1 MAIDN
6 KDKKVL
12 KSSIEREQNELACS
26 AEREKIK
33 GSKNLN
39 VPPLRFPE
47 FTGEWQCKAIE
58 KVAPLQRGFDL
69 PTQNLV
75 EGIYPVIYSNGILQ
89 HHDKYKCEAPGL
101 ITGRSGTIGKFTYID
116 SGFYWPHN
124 TSLWVTDFCGN
135 CPKFIYY
142 LYQTVHIE
150 QFSTGSG
157 VPTLNRN
164 DVHRYKTFVPTAI
177 VEQEKIAKFL
187 SILDERIVT
196 QNKIIE
202 DLKKL
207 KSAIIDK
214 SFCYPNEFSPQKRLT
229 GFTEEWHLVHL
240 SEICQRVRTKNFNSQ
255 CTLVLTIAAQFG
267 LVSQEEFFSKS
278 VASDNLEGYY
288 LLQKGDFAYNK
299 SYSGDYAW
307 GAVKRLECFSE
318 GVLSPL
324 YICFRPDTTRIDSDF
339 LAHYFES
346 KKWYKG
352 IADIA
357 GEGARN
363 HGLLNLSVIDY
374 FKTLHRIPN
383 LQEQKVIANVLN
395 KLTSKISIEKKIYDN
410 LLLQRQYLLQQ
421 MFI

>member
-1 MAIDN
+1 
-6 KDKKVL
+6 V
-12 KSSIEREQNELACS
+12 
-26 AEREKIK
+26 
-33 GSKNLN
+33 GN
-39 VPPLRFPE
+39 VPNLRFPE
-47 FTGEWQCKAIE
+47 FSGEWSSQ
-58 KVAPLQRGFDL
+58 PL
-69 PTQNLV
+69 
-75 EGIYPVIYSNGILQ
+75 
-89 HHDKYKCEAPGL
+89 
-101 ITGRSGTIGKFTYID
+101 
-116 SGFYWPHN
+116 
-124 TSLWVTDFCGN
+124 TDFMNFKNGLN
-135 CPKFIYY
+135 PDAKRFGRGTKFISVMDILNNQYICYDNIRASVELQDGDIETYGVDYGDILFQRSSETLEDVGRANVY
-142 LYQTVHIE
+142 LDSKPAIFGGFVIRGKSKGNYNPL
-150 QFSTGSG
+150 FF
-157 VPTLNRN
+157 
-164 DVHRYKTFVPTAI
+164 RYLLASPTARKRII
-177 VEQEKIAKFL
+177 VKGAGAQHFNIGQDGLSKVSLDIPRLSEQEKIGKLLQCVDA
-187 SILDERIVT
+187 RIAT

-214 SFCYPNEFSPQKRLT
+214 SFCYPNESSPQKRFI

-240 SEICQRVRTKNFNSQ
+240 SDICQRVRTKNFNTQ

-267 LVSQEEFFSKS
+267 LVSQEEFFNKS

-288 LLQKGDFAYNK
+288 LLRKGDFAYNK

-324 YICFRPDTTRIDSDF
+324 YICFRPDTARIDSDF

-374 FKTLHRIPN
+374 FKTLHRIPSI
-383 LQEQKVIANVLN
+383 QEQKAIANALN
-395 KLTSKISIEKKIYDN
+395 KLTSKISIEKNLYDD
-410 LLLQRQYLLQQ
+410 LLLQRQHLLQQ

>member
-1 MAIDN
+1 M
-6 KDKKVL
+6 
-12 KSSIEREQNELACS
+12 
-26 AEREKIK
+26 
-33 GSKNLN
+33 GN
-39 VPPLRFPE
+39 VPNLRFPE
-47 FTGEWQCKAIE
+47 FCGEWETIKVSELLDFYSTNSLSWEQLDYSNGKIKNLHYGLIHKGVPTMVDVACDSLPYIKEESMLKSFTLFKEGDVAFADASEDTNDVAKAIE
-58 KVAPLQRGFDL
+58 VVNCDNQQIVSGLHTIHGRDNSNRTVIGYKGYAFASDSFHKQIRRIAQGTKVFSISVRNFDEAYIGI
-69 PTQNLV
+69 PSKEEQTQIAKL
-75 EGIYPVIYSNGILQ
+75 
-89 HHDKYKCEAPGL
+89 L
-101 ITGRSGTIGKFTYID
+101 ITID
-116 SGFYWPHN
+116 
-124 TSLWVTDFCGN
+124 
-135 CPKFIYY
+135 K
-142 LYQTVHIE
+142 
-150 QFSTGSG
+150 
-157 VPTLNRN
+157 R
-164 DVHRYKTFVPTAI
+164 
-177 VEQEKIAKFL
+177 IA
-187 SILDERIVT
+187 T

-214 SFCYPNEFSPQKRLT
+214 SFCYPNESSPQKRFI

-240 SEICQRVRTKNFNSQ
+240 SDICQRVRTKNFNTQ

-267 LVSQEEFFSKS
+267 LVSQEEFFNKS

-288 LLQKGDFAYNK
+288 LLRKGDFAYNK

-324 YICFRPDTTRIDSDF
+324 YICFRPDTARIDSDF

-374 FKTLHRIPN
+374 FKTLHRIPSI
-383 LQEQKVIANVLN
+383 QEQKAIANALN
-395 KLTSKISIEKKIYDN
+395 KLTSKISIEKNLYDD
-410 LLLQRQYLLQQ
+410 LLLQRQHLLQQ

>member
-1 MAIDN
+1 MENNNDN
-6 KDKKVL
+6 KV
-12 KSSIEREQNELACS
+12 
-26 AEREKIK
+26 
-33 GSKNLN
+33 LN
-39 VPPLRFPE
+39 VPHLRFPE
-47 FTGEWQCKAIE
+47 FSGEWKKCK
-58 KVAPLQRGFDL
+58 LGDL
-69 PTQNLV
+69 CNVLMCKRILV
-75 EGIYPVIYSNGILQ
+75 SQTNTEDGVPF
-89 HHDKYKCEAPGL
+89 YK
-101 ITGRSGTIGKFTYID
+101 IGTIGSTPDAYISKELFDDYKVKYNYPRKGEVMITCAGTVGKCVVYDGEDAYFQD
-116 SGFYWPHN
+116 SNIVWIDNPTQYISNGFLFHLLSKVDWRKLNSTTIIRIYNDDLRNLKMSYPRKEEQQKISHLL
-124 TSLWVTDFCGN
+124 SL
-135 CPKFIYY
+135 
-142 LYQTVHIE
+142 
-150 QFSTGSG
+150 
-157 VPTLNRN
+157 
-164 DVHRYKTFVPTAI
+164 
-177 VEQEKIAKFL
+177 
-187 SILDERIVT
+187 LDERIAT

-214 SFCYPNEFSPQKRLT
+214 SFCYPNESSPQKRFI

-240 SEICQRVRTKNFNSQ
+240 SDICQRVRTKNFNTQ

-267 LVSQEEFFSKS
+267 LVSQEEFFNKS

-288 LLQKGDFAYNK
+288 LLRKGDFAYNK

-324 YICFRPDTTRIDSDF
+324 YICFRPDTARIDSDF

-374 FKTLHRIPN
+374 FKTLHRIPSI
-383 LQEQKVIANVLN
+383 QEQKAIANALN
-395 KLTSKISIEKKIYDN
+395 KLTSKISIEKNLYDD
-410 LLLQRQYLLQQ
+410 LLLQRQHLLQQ

>member
-1 MAIDN
+1 M
-6 KDKKVL
+6 
-12 KSSIEREQNELACS
+12 
-26 AEREKIK
+26 
-33 GSKNLN
+33 
-39 VPPLRFPE
+39 
-47 FTGEWQCKAIE
+47 
-58 KVAPLQRGFDL
+58 
-69 PTQNLV
+69 
-75 EGIYPVIYSNGILQ
+75 
-89 HHDKYKCEAPGL
+89 
-101 ITGRSGTIGKFTYID
+101 
-116 SGFYWPHN
+116 
-124 TSLWVTDFCGN
+124 
-135 CPKFIYY
+135 
-142 LYQTVHIE
+142 
-150 QFSTGSG
+150 
-157 VPTLNRN
+157 
-164 DVHRYKTFVPTAI
+164 
-177 VEQEKIAKFL
+177 
-187 SILDERIVT
+187 
-196 QNKIIE
+196 
-202 DLKKL
+202 
-207 KSAIIDK
+207 SAIIDK

-324 YICFRPDTTRIDSDF
+324 YICFRHDTTRIDSDF

-374 FKTLHRIPN
+374 FKTLHRIPSI
-383 LQEQKVIANVLN
+383 QEQKVIANVLN
-395 KLTSKISIEKKIYDN
+395 KLTSKMSIEKNLYDD
-410 LLLQRQYLLQQ
+410 LLLQRQHLLQQ

>member
-1 MAIDN
+1 M
-6 KDKKVL
+6 
-12 KSSIEREQNELACS
+12 
-26 AEREKIK
+26 
-33 GSKNLN
+33 
-39 VPPLRFPE
+39 RFPE
-47 FTGEWQCKAIE
+47 FTDEWKRSSLGEVTTFVKERIGADKLTRNNYVSTENMNPDFGGINQASSVPNNTNVIHYQKGDVLLSNIRPYLR
-58 KVAPLQRGFDL
+58 KVWAASSDGGCSADVFVFRAKSISSSFLHYIMANDTFINYVMSGAKGVKMPRGDKE
-69 PTQNLV
+69 Q
-75 EGIYPVIYSNGILQ
+75 IL
-89 HHDKYKCEAPGL
+89 KY
-101 ITGRSGTIGKFTYID
+101 I
-116 SGFYWPHN
+116 
-124 TSLWVTDFCGN
+124 
-135 CPKFIYY
+135 
-142 LYQTVHIE
+142 
-150 QFSTGSG
+150 FST
-157 VPTLNRN
+157 PN
-164 DVHRYKTFVPTAI
+164 I
-177 VEQEKIAKFL
+177 EEQNKISHL
-187 SILDERIVT
+187 LHLLDERIST
-196 QNKIIE
+196 QNKIIG

-214 SFCYPNEFSPQKRLT
+214 SFCYPNESSPQKRFT
-229 GFTEEWHLVHL
+229 DFTEEWHLVHL
-240 SEICQRVRTKNFNSQ
+240 SDICQRVRTKNFNTQ

-267 LVSQEEFFSKS
+267 LVSQEEFFNKS

-324 YICFRPDTTRIDSDF
+324 YICFRPDTARIDSDF

-374 FKTLHRIPN
+374 FKTLHRIPSI
-383 LQEQKVIANVLN
+383 QEQKVIANVLN
-395 KLTSKISIEKKIYDN
+395 KLTSKISIEKNLYDD
-410 LLLQRQYLLQQ
+410 LLLQRQHLLQQ

>member
-1 MAIDN
+1 MADN
-6 KDKKVL
+6 NENKV
-12 KSSIEREQNELACS
+12 
-26 AEREKIK
+26 
-33 GSKNLN
+33 LN
-39 VPPLRFPE
+39 VPHLRFPE
-47 FTGEWQCKAIE
+47 FSGEWEEHTLSEYLEFK
-58 KVAPLQRGFDL
+58 
-69 PTQNLV
+69 
-75 EGIYPVIYSNGILQ
+75 NGLNPDAKRI
-89 HHDKYKCEAPGL
+89 
-101 ITGRSGTIGKFTYID
+101 
-116 SGFYWPHN
+116 
-124 TSLWVTDFCGN
+124 
-135 CPKFIYY
+135 
-142 LYQTVHIE
+142 
-150 QFSTGSG
+150 GSG
-157 VPTLNRN
+157 LPFISVMDILSEGVINYDNIRGKVNATEKEIECFGVKDGDLLFQRSSETLEDVGRANVYMDNR
-164 DVHRYKTFVPTAI
+164 TAI
-177 VEQEKIAKFL
+177 YGGFVIRGRKIGNYDPLFFKYLLATPLARKRTCRMGAGAQHFNIGQEGLSKISLYFPSIEEQRKIAEFL
-187 SILDERIVT
+187 SLIDERIAT

-214 SFCYPNEFSPQKRLT
+214 SFCYPNESSPQKRFI

-240 SEICQRVRTKNFNSQ
+240 SDICQRVRTKNFNTQ

-267 LVSQEEFFSKS
+267 LVSQEEFFNKS

-288 LLQKGDFAYNK
+288 LLRKGDFAYNK

-324 YICFRPDTTRIDSDF
+324 YICFRPDTARIDSDF

-374 FKTLHRIPN
+374 FKTLHRIPSI
-383 LQEQKVIANVLN
+383 QEQKAIANALN
-395 KLTSKISIEKKIYDN
+395 KLTSKISIEKNLYDD
-410 LLLQRQYLLQQ
+410 LLLQRQHLLQQ

>member
-1 MAIDN
+1 M
-6 KDKKVL
+6 
-12 KSSIEREQNELACS
+12 
-26 AEREKIK
+26 
-33 GSKNLN
+33 GN
-39 VPPLRFPE
+39 VPNLRFPE
-47 FTGEWQCKAIE
+47 FTGEWK
-58 KVAPLQRGFDL
+58 
-69 PTQNLV
+69 
-75 EGIYPVIYSNGILQ
+75 
-89 HHDKYKCEAPGL
+89 KCIIQDYGEV
-101 ITGRSGTIGKFTYID
+101 ITGNTPPTSNSEYYNNGSYLWASPADLGIGKKINDTKTKLSLLGFKKTRVIPQGSILVTCIGSTIGKMGMATETMSSNQQINSIVVNEKNNNDFVYYAISHAFPRYLSEVGVQAVPILSKSNFEKLPNYT
-116 SGFYWPHN
+116 
-124 TSLWVTDFCGN
+124 TSRN
-135 CPKFIYY
+135 
-142 LYQTVHIE
+142 E
-150 QFSTGSG
+150 QDKIGYF
-157 VPTLNRN
+157 LN
-164 DVHRYKTFVPTAI
+164 
-177 VEQEKIAKFL
+177 L
-187 SILDERIVT
+187 LDERIAT

-214 SFCYPNEFSPQKRLT
+214 TFCYPNESSPQKRFI

-240 SEICQRVRTKNFNSQ
+240 SDICQRVRTKNFNTQ

-267 LVSQEEFFSKS
+267 LVSQEEFFNKS

-288 LLQKGDFAYNK
+288 LLRKGDFAYNK

-307 GAVKRLECFSE
+307 GAVKRLEYFSE

-324 YICFRPDTTRIDSDF
+324 YICFRPDTARIDSDF

-374 FKTLHRIPN
+374 FKTLHRIPSI
-383 LQEQKVIANVLN
+383 QEQKVIANVLN
-395 KLTSKISIEKKIYDN
+395 KLTSKMSIEKNLYDD
-410 LLLQRQYLLQQ
+410 LLLQRQHLLQQ

>member
-1 MAIDN
+1 M
-6 KDKKVL
+6 
-12 KSSIEREQNELACS
+12 
-26 AEREKIK
+26 
-33 GSKNLN
+33 GN
-39 VPPLRFPE
+39 VPNLRFPE
-47 FTGEWQCKAIE
+47 FSGEWKKCTIDDLCEEFKSGKNIKADNI
-58 KVAPLQRGFDL
+58 L
-69 PTQNLV
+69 N
-75 EGIYPVIYSNGILQ
+75 EGEYPVFGGNGLRGYTDCYNHEGDYVLIGRQGALCGNIRFVTGKTYITEHAIAAKATNNNNTRFLESLFIQ
-89 HHDKYKCEAPGL
+89 LNLGKFSDQSAQPGL
-101 ITGRSGTIGKFTYID
+101 AVNKLLKIE
-116 SGFYWPHN
+116 
-124 TSLWVTDFCGN
+124 TS
-135 CPKFIYY
+135 
-142 LYQTVHIE
+142 
-150 QFSTGSG
+150 
-157 VPTLNRN
+157 VPSK
-164 DVHRYKTFVPTAI
+164 D
-177 VEQEKIAKFL
+177 EQEKIASLLQNIDK
-187 SILDERIVT
+187 RIAT

-214 SFCYPNEFSPQKRLT
+214 SFCYPNESSPQKRFI

-240 SEICQRVRTKNFNSQ
+240 SDICQRVRTKNFNTQ

-267 LVSQEEFFSKS
+267 LVSQEEFFNKS

-288 LLQKGDFAYNK
+288 LLRKGDFAYNK

-324 YICFRPDTTRIDSDF
+324 YICFRPDTARIDSDF

-374 FKTLHRIPN
+374 FKTLHRIPSI
-383 LQEQKVIANVLN
+383 QEQKAIANALN
-395 KLTSKISIEKKIYDN
+395 KLTSKISIEKNLYDD
-410 LLLQRQYLLQQ
+410 LLLQRQHLLQQ

>member
-1 MAIDN
+1 MVSLQDIATINPKSDPLQNTFIYIDLEAVEKGELRKIQEIMREEAPSRAQRVIDN
-6 KDKKVL
+6 NDILFQCVRPYQKNNYIHRILNTSNQQWVASTGYAQIRTTELPNYIYHLLNTDEFNRKVMVRCTGSSYPAINSEDLATIHLYYTPDKKEQL
-12 KSSIEREQNELACS
+12 KISRL
-26 AEREKIK
+26 
-33 GSKNLN
+33 L
-39 VPPLRFPE
+39 
-47 FTGEWQCKAIE
+47 
-58 KVAPLQRGFDL
+58 DL
-69 PTQNLV
+69 L
-75 EGIYPVIYSNGILQ
+75 
-89 HHDKYKCEAPGL
+89 DK
-101 ITGRSGTIGKFTYID
+101 R
-116 SGFYWPHN
+116 
-124 TSLWVTDFCGN
+124 
-135 CPKFIYY
+135 
-142 LYQTVHIE
+142 
-150 QFSTGSG
+150 
-157 VPTLNRN
+157 
-164 DVHRYKTFVPTAI
+164 
-177 VEQEKIAKFL
+177 IA
-187 SILDERIVT
+187 T

-214 SFCYPNEFSPQKRLT
+214 SFCYPNESSPQKRFI

-240 SEICQRVRTKNFNSQ
+240 SDICQRVRTKNFNTQ

-267 LVSQEEFFSKS
+267 LVSQEEFFNKS

-288 LLQKGDFAYNK
+288 LLRKGDFAYNK

-324 YICFRPDTTRIDSDF
+324 YICFRPDTARIDSDF

-374 FKTLHRIPN
+374 FKTLHRIPSI
-383 LQEQKVIANVLN
+383 QEQKAIANALN
-395 KLTSKISIEKKIYDN
+395 KLTSKISIEKNLYDD
-410 LLLQRQYLLQQ
+410 LLLQRQHLLQQ

>member
-1 MAIDN
+1 MANNNEN
-6 KDKKVL
+6 K
-12 KSSIEREQNELACS
+12 I
-26 AEREKIK
+26 
-33 GSKNLN
+33 LN
-39 VPPLRFPE
+39 VPNLRFPE
-47 FTGEWQCKAIE
+47 FTGEWKQSLLKE
-58 KVAPLQRGFDL
+58 Y
-69 PTQNLV
+69 LV
-75 EGIYPVIYSNGILQ
+75 ENKERNTKGVFSKAEVLSVSGDKGIVNQIEL
-89 HHDKYKCEAPGL
+89 L
-101 ITGRSGTIGKFTYID
+101 GRSYAGQSVLPYHIVRRNNIVYTKSPLSEFPYGIVKMNRGNDGIVSTLYAVYSVQETAYPSFIEYYFASKDRTNRYFKPIVRIGAKHDMKIGNGEVLANMVRFPSIKEQRRISEFLELID
-116 SGFYWPHN
+116 
-124 TSLWVTDFCGN
+124 
-135 CPKFIYY
+135 K
-142 LYQTVHIE
+142 
-150 QFSTGSG
+150 
-157 VPTLNRN
+157 R
-164 DVHRYKTFVPTAI
+164 
-177 VEQEKIAKFL
+177 IA
-187 SILDERIVT
+187 T

-214 SFCYPNEFSPQKRLT
+214 TFCYPNESSPQKRFI

-240 SEICQRVRTKNFNSQ
+240 SDICQRVRTKNFNTQ

-267 LVSQEEFFSKS
+267 LVSQEEFFNKS

-288 LLQKGDFAYNK
+288 LLRKGDFAYNK

-307 GAVKRLECFSE
+307 GAVKRLEYFSE

-324 YICFRPDTTRIDSDF
+324 YICFRPDTARIDSDF

-374 FKTLHRIPN
+374 FKTLHRIPSI
-383 LQEQKVIANVLN
+383 QEQKVIANVLN
-395 KLTSKISIEKKIYDN
+395 KLTSKMSIEKNLYDD
-410 LLLQRQYLLQQ
+410 LLLQRQHLLQQ

>member
-1 MAIDN
+1 MANNNEN
-6 KDKKVL
+6 K
-12 KSSIEREQNELACS
+12 I
-26 AEREKIK
+26 
-33 GSKNLN
+33 LN
-39 VPPLRFPE
+39 VPNLRFPE
-47 FTGEWQCKAIE
+47 FTGEWK
-58 KVAPLQRGFDL
+58 
-69 PTQNLV
+69 
-75 EGIYPVIYSNGILQ
+75 
-89 HHDKYKCEAPGL
+89 KCIIQDYGEV
-101 ITGRSGTIGKFTYID
+101 ITGNTPPTSNSEYYNNGSYLWASPADLGIGKKINDTKTKLSLLGFKKTRVIPQGSILVTCIGSTIGKMGMATETMSSNQQINSIVVNEKNNNDFVYYAISHAFPRYLSEVGVQAVPILSKSNFEKLPNYT
-116 SGFYWPHN
+116 
-124 TSLWVTDFCGN
+124 TSRN
-135 CPKFIYY
+135 
-142 LYQTVHIE
+142 E
-150 QFSTGSG
+150 QDKIGYF
-157 VPTLNRN
+157 LN
-164 DVHRYKTFVPTAI
+164 
-177 VEQEKIAKFL
+177 L
-187 SILDERIVT
+187 LDERIAT

-214 SFCYPNEFSPQKRLT
+214 TFCYPNESSPQKRFI

-240 SEICQRVRTKNFNSQ
+240 SDICQRVRTKNFNTQ

-267 LVSQEEFFSKS
+267 LVSQEEFFNKS

-288 LLQKGDFAYNK
+288 LLRKGDFAYNK

-307 GAVKRLECFSE
+307 GAVKRLEYFSE

-324 YICFRPDTTRIDSDF
+324 YICFRPDTARIDSDF

-374 FKTLHRIPN
+374 FKTLHRIPSI
-383 LQEQKVIANVLN
+383 QEQKVIANVLN
-395 KLTSKISIEKKIYDN
+395 KLTSKMSIEKNLYDD
-410 LLLQRQYLLQQ
+410 LLLQRQHLLQQ